1 MQNFSQLQLDVYK
14 ILQPFLFLCFKLP
27 VFKVPTI
34 QIFFFCVI
42 GEVLKSPGVGID
54 FENASCDPRY
64 LLSGTLRG
72 K

>member
-34 QIFFFCVI
+34 QIFFCAI
-42 GEVLKSPGVGID
+42 AEVLKSPGVGIN
-54 FENASCDPRY
+54 FEIASCDPRY
-64 LLSGTLRG
+64 LLSGPLRG

>member
-1 MQNFSQLQLDVYK
+1 MLNFSQLQLDVYK

-34 QIFFFCVI
+34 QIFFCVI
-42 GEVLKSPGVGID
+42 AEVLKSPGVGIN
-54 FENASCDPRY
+54 FEIASCDPRY
-64 LLSGTLRG
+64 LLCGPLRG